1 MLKGNKGE
9 WSEIYAF
16 CYLLASG
23 FLKSADKDLNPIEGV
38 YFPIIKIIREEFA
51 GAQLNYFPGETIQI
65 FKDDELQK
73 ECTRE
78 EFNEMVNVLYEEIP
92 NGSRAFEIPQTD
104 EFMDSIFI
112 KKLKADA
119 AHKQDI
125 DIQIHDINTGITP
138 VCGFSI
144 KSFLGGNP
152 TLINAE
158 KSTNFIYKVSNCNDS
173 IMEHFNDI
181 VGRTKLID
189 RIEYLKTSGCELTFS
204 GMMTSGQ
211 FRTNMKYI
219 DTIMPEIIGEALV
232 NFYSSGKGTKRVSE
246 VIDEIS
252 SDDKLGLGSPDMYK
266 YKVKLFLCACALGM
280 TPEKSWVG
288 EEDANGGYITVKRD
302 GSVVCYHIYDR
313 QNFHQYLYD
322 YTYFEKGSSS
332 RHEYMQIYK
341 SNEEYYVNL
350 NLQVRFLE
358 S

>member
-1 MLKGNKGE
+1 VLKGNKGE
-9 WSEIYAF
+9 WGEIYAF

-23 FLKSADKDLNPIEGV
+23 FLQSADKDLNPIEGV
-38 YFPIIKIIREEFA
+38 YFPIIKIIREEFT
-51 GAQLNYFPGETIQI
+51 GSEFQYFPGDII
-65 FKDDELQK
+65 KIYKDTELKK

-78 EFNEMVNVLYEEIP
+78 EFDEIVRLLYSEIP
-92 NGSRAFEIPQTD
+92 NGSKSFEIPETAD
-104 EFMDSIFI
+104 FMESIFVR
-112 KKLKADA
+112 KLKADS

-125 DIQIHDINTGITP
+125 DIQIHDINTGISP

-144 KSFLGGNP
+144 KSFLGSNP

-158 KSTNFIYKVSNCNDS
+158 KGTNFIYKVSNCDDS
-173 IMEHFNDI
+173 IMDNFNGI
-181 VGRTKLID
+181 NSRNKLID
-189 RIEYLKTSGCELTFS
+189 RMEYLNTAGCELVFS
-204 GMMTSGQ
+204 GMMASGQ

-219 DTIMPEIIGEALV
+219 DTVMPDIIGESLI
-232 NFYSSGKGTKRVSE
+232 NFYSSGRGTKKVSE
-246 VIDEIS
+246 VIDEIAAE
-252 SDDKLGLGSPDMYK
+252 DKLELGSADMYK
-266 YKVKLFLCACALGM
+266 YKVKLLLCACALGM
-280 TPEKSWVG
+280 TPGKSWVG

-341 SNEEYYVNL
+341 SNDEYYVNL

-358 S
+358 V